1 MSGAV
6 ASAAMAAQI
15 STMPP
20 RVMHAKTVQR
30 AGSAGKAQPL
40 ARPIVVV
47 VMGVSGSGKTTVA
60 AMFAGRL
67 HWRFEEGDS
76 LHSPT
81 NVAKMISGIP
91 LTDADR
97 LPWLRAIAAVIA
109 GWITQGQCGIVT
121 CSALKRS
128 YRRILTGGNQ
138 AVRLVYLKGSKELI
152 RLRLAARHG
161 HFMAPSLLDSQF
173 ETLEEPE
180 ADEHPI
186 VISIERRLEDIVT
199 EIAAAVGVR

>member
-1 MSGAV
+1 
-6 ASAAMAAQI
+6 MATQVFA
-15 STMPP
+15 TPP
-20 RVMHAKTVQR
+20 PEVHADIVQR
-30 AGSAGKAQPL
+30 GSIAGNAQTL
-40 ARPIVVV
+40 APPIVVV

-60 AMFAGRL
+60 AMLAGRL

-76 LHSPT
+76 LHSPA
-81 NVAKMISGIP
+81 NVTKMSSGIS
-91 LTDADR
+91 LTDEDR

-128 YRRILTGGNQ
+128 YRRILTSGNQ

-152 RLRLAARHG
+152 RLRLSARHG
-161 HFMAPSLLDSQF
+161 HFMPPSLLDSQF

-180 ADEHPI
+180 PDEHSI
-186 VISIERRLEDIVT
+186 VISIERRPEDIVT
-199 EIAAAVGVR
+199 EIVTAIGVR